1 MNFKVV
7 IPARWGS
14 TRLPGKPLLDLAGRP
29 LLAWVWDIARESGA
43 DQVVIATD
51 DDRIREAANR
61 FGAEVCMTSADH
73 PSGTDRIHEVA
84 HSLGWSGDELIVNL
98 QGDEPL
104 VPPELVVQVASVLAA
119 DPSFGMSTVA
129 TPIVSLDDALNP
141 NVVKVVCDE
150 GMRAMYFSRAPIPF
164 MRDGA
169 QAGVESQIR
178 HDGMLR
184 HIGIYGYRVETL
196 RRITMLPVS
205 PYEDIEKLE
214 QLRALWHGIPI
225 AVAIAGILPPA
236 GVDTAEDLERVR
248 ALIGADL

>member
-43 DQVVIATD
+43 EQVVIATD